1 MAKLRDSTRSVGS
14 VAQQPC
20 HEEVCKKTPPPIP
33 TGSCDYYKQRNENYI
48 QRHKYDSKS
57 GSDNPPE
64 YYMDYGF
71 KYCSRFKNKTYQK
84 LSSDG
89 KIWLTDTLKDLQDFM
104 EFGVVK
110 KSWVATID
118 MDFNRDYLEDD
129 PQKFYTGIE
138 CRNSDFR
145 AFAFATHPD
154 AYDPEIMKTLPVSD
168 LLTVMATPDI
178 KEWLSGDTWHQAI
191 LVGERVGAGKLGEV
205 GDAIDSAAEKA
216 EEVFRDLASRFSR
229 WDGE

>member
-33 TGSCDYYKQRNENYI
+33 TGSCDYYKLRNENYI
-48 QRHKYDSKS
+48 QRHRYDSKS
-57 GSDNPPE
+57 SSDNPPE

-71 KYCSRFKNKTYQK
+71 KYCSRFRKETYDK

-89 KIWLTDTLKDLQDFM
+89 KRWLIKAFKKLQELM
-104 EFGVVK
+104 EEGVVK

-118 MDFNRDYLEDD
+118 QEFNDKYIQSD
-129 PQKFYTGIE
+129 PNRFYTGIE

-191 LVGERVGAGKLGEV
+191 LVGERVAAGKLSEV

-229 WDGE
+229 WGGE